1 MREYSSTRENF
12 LSKLKRS
19 GEVLIIVTG
28 RKTKKKFSTPVWFL
42 LEGEDKKEKVLL
54 VPIKGSDS
62 NWFKNLVEDARIR
75 LGVADSTIES
85 EATLVRDR
93 NQVKQLIDKLKAK
106 YESEWSE
113 SYYTKRD
120 AYVEVPV

>member
-1 MREYSSTRENF
+1 M
-12 LSKLKRS
+12 
-19 GEVLIIVTG
+19 LIIVTG

-62 NWFKNLVEDARIR
+62 NWFKNLVEDAQIR

-85 EATLVRDR
+85 EATLVRYR

-106 YESEWSE
+106 YELEWSE
-113 SYYTKRD
+113 FYYTKRD

>member
-54 VPIKGSDS
+54 VPIKGYVC